1 MKPRTILLKFRR
13 NGLVMAKL
21 GLLAIGLAAG
31 AKSAQASADYGPAI
45 WNPAY
50 AGHWY
55 TSGNGHKFHVCHD
68 MEGYYLSTISYFK
81 QSGTQASVHYC
92 VNGMKDTTSDAP
104 AGELT
109 QMVLEANYAWHVLC
123 WNTHCTG
130 TEHEGFASNPAWYT
144 DLMYET
150 STDLARHIAQKFG
163 FPQDRNHIVGH
174 DEKKNAA
181 WVAYANA
188 NLGINATCNT
198 HTDPGP
204 NWNWNHYMALV
215 RNILGG
221 SIRDHYNAIGGM
233 NSFLGDPIIS
243 ETGTPDGIGRY
254 NHFQGG
260 SIYWTPSTGAWS
272 VRGSIRDKWQALGW
286 ETSVLG
292 YPTTDENTTP
302 DGIGRYNHFNKNG
315 TLGSIYWTPSLG
327 AHEVH
332 GNIRTFW
339 ANQGWETGPLGY
351 PTSDEY
357 AVAQGRRSN
366 FEHGTVTWNSSNNQT
381 TSP

>member
-1 MKPRTILLKFRR
+1 MKKPLNYLKR
-13 NGLVMAKL
+13 
-21 GLLAIGLAAG
+21 
-31 AKSAQASADYGPAI
+31 AKSCALITGLITGASAAYASSDYGPAI

-55 TSGNGHKFHVCHD
+55 TSGSGHKFHVCHD

-92 VNGMKDTTSDAP
+92 VNGVKDTTSDAP

-109 QMVLEANYAWHVLC
+109 QMVLEANYAWHALC

-130 TEHEGFASNPAWYT
+130 TEHEGFVSNPAWYT

-150 STDLARHIAQKFG
+150 STDLTRHLSQKFG
-163 FPQDRNHIVGH
+163 WPADRNHIVGH

-181 WVAYANA
+181 WVSYANA

-198 HTDPGP
+198 HSDPGA
-204 NWNWNHYMALV
+204 NWNWNHYIALV
-215 RNILGG
+215 RNVLGG
-221 SIRDHYNAIGGM
+221 AIRDHYNAIGGM
-233 NSFLGDPIIS
+233 HSFLGDPIIS
-243 ETGTPDGIGRY
+243 ETATPDGIGRY

-272 VRGSIRDKWQALGW
+272 VRGAIRDHWQALGW
-286 ETSVLG
+286 ETGVLG

-332 GNIRTFW
+332 GNIRIFW

-357 AVAQGRRSN
+357 AVTQGRRSN
-366 FEHGTVTWNSSNNQT
+366 FEHGTVTWNSSTGQT